1 MYQRREQVALMA
13 LLKGK
18 ENTEAEAWAKL
29 QKISLM
35 SPWAG
40 ERALEEIENS
50 WYKWESN
57 GKQVRLGDGHR
68 QLRGPQLSA
77 RALTLAPD
85 SCR

>member
-40 ERALEEIENS
+40 ERAPEEIENS
-50 WYKWESN
+50 WCKWESN
-57 GKQVRLGDGHR
+57 GKQVKLGDGHR

-77 RALTLAPD
+77 PSLH
-85 SCR
+85 SCL